1 MLSSNNKYNTNRG
14 IRKRINIS
22 MATDLYKTIKITPK
36 RDKKPPVAQKA
47 YRGFSTVNPENN
59 SFQQFDVSLIKQN
72 LLNHLNI
79 RQGEKLSDPRF
90 GCIIWDALYEPLT
103 AQLKDAITA
112 NVTNIVNYDPRT
124 RAASVQV
131 SEYES
136 GLQIECTLM
145 YLDYNISEQLKLQFD
160 KSVGLS

>member
-1 MLSSNNKYNTNRG
+1 
-14 IRKRINIS
+14 
-22 MATDLYKTIKITPK
+22 MAKELYKEITLTQPK
-36 RDKKPPVAQKA
+36 NPQPPVKQKA
-47 YRGFSTVNPENN
+47 YRFSTVNVENN
-59 SFQQFDVSLIKQN
+59 AFQLFDLSLIKQD
-72 LLNHLNI
+72 LINHFNI
-79 RQGEKLSDPRF
+79 RQGEKLSDPTF

-103 AQLKDAITA
+103 TQLKDAITE

-124 RAASVQV
+124 RATGVQV

-145 YLDYNISEQLKLQFD
+145 YLDYNISEQLRLQFD

>member
-1 MLSSNNKYNTNRG
+1 MP
-14 IRKRINIS
+14 
-22 MATDLYKTIKITPK
+22 DLYKTIKITPK
-36 RDKKPPVAQKA
+36 KEKSPPIKQKA

-59 SFQQFDVSLIKQN
+59 SFQQYDISLIKQN

-79 RQGEKLSDPRF
+79 RQGEKLSDPTF

-103 AQLKDAITA
+103 TRLKEAITT

-124 RAASVQV
+124 RASEVQV

-136 GLQIECTLM
+136 GLQIECTLL
-145 YLDYNISEQLKLQFD
+145 YLDYNISENLKMQFD
-160 KSVGLS
+160 KNIGLT